1 MAIISGPA
9 KPLTMKDAAGVFQA
23 NCHERLATCL
33 KMKGFAVRLTL
44 TVL

>member
-9 KPLTMKDAAGVFQA
+9 KPLTMKDAASVFQA